1 MFRQHSNDGEK
12 PCRRALLIMRRVR
25 RRHMVGDEREIDRGG
40 DASEDVERIY
50 IADIYS
56 VACSDL
62 RGK

>member
-1 MFRQHSNDGEK
+1 MF
-12 PCRRALLIMRRVR
+12 
-25 RRHMVGDEREIDRGG
+25 GDERGIDRGG
-40 DASEDVERIY
+40 DASEDAERIY